1 MNKIKIKGY
10 TNTWSSIDTI
20 LIDNEYYYL
29 MENDEYGDETCY
41 LVITQSQNIII
52 ETFDDIE
59 TTLID
64 NNILKGE

>member
-10 TNTWSSIDTI
+10 TNTWSSIDMI
-20 LIDNEYYYL
+20 LIDNKYYYL

-41 LVITQSQNIII
+41 LVITQDQNTII

>member
-64 NNILKGE
+64 KNILKGE

>member
-41 LVITQSQNIII
+41 LVITQNQNIII

>member
-20 LIDNEYYYL
+20 LVDNEYYYL

-41 LVITQSQNIII
+41 LVITQNQNIII